1 MLTLIYT
8 NPSKVIKSRINPIKF
23 NLSVILYKLQSLGVS
38 NYNTLELRS
47 LYMLRVACIVAILPK
62 SILDIKF
69 ENEKLY
75 NSYYYPTDELRDA
88 YTRLFKLFFLFG
100 LKKKKVIF
108 IDSTGRYNKLLNIL
122 N

>member
-1 MLTLIYT
+1 
-8 NPSKVIKSRINPIKF
+8 
-23 NLSVILYKLQSLGVS
+23 
-38 NYNTLELRS
+38 
-47 LYMLRVACIVAILPK
+47 MLRVACIVAVLPK

-75 NSYYYPTDELRDA
+75 NSYCYPTDELRDA

>member
-1 MLTLIYT
+1 
-8 NPSKVIKSRINPIKF
+8 
-23 NLSVILYKLQSLGVS
+23 
-38 NYNTLELRS
+38 
-47 LYMLRVACIVAILPK
+47 MLRVSCIVAILPK
-62 SILDIKF
+62 SILDVKF

-75 NSYYYPTDELRDA
+75 NNYHYPNYELRDA

-108 IDSTGRYNKLLNIL
+108 IDSTGRHNKLLNVL